1 MLDKIQFLLSMQI
14 IGLCVLGGIMMLLRS
29 FGNRARLILAWSM
42 IMWALMAVIR
52 ISVILMWMKQRK
64 RSIPT
69 FLLQAVL

>member
-52 ISVILMWMKQRK
+52 IMWMKQRK

>member
-42 IMWALMAVIR
+42 IMLREACLY
-52 ISVILMWMKQRK
+52 LKQRH
-64 RSIPT
+64 
-69 FLLQAVL
+69 F

>member
-52 ISVILMWMKQRK
+52 ISVNSYVDESRK

>member
-42 IMWALMAVIR
+42 IMWALMAVTR
-52 ISVILMWMKQRK
+52 ISVSKGSVPSR
-64 RSIPT
+64 RSYCKLFCDSLPC
-69 FLLQAVL
+69 